1 MNLEI
6 KLKGKRHCLSFI
18 VYRSI
23 YIIQLNR
30 KNVDKAAHCASVCLF
45 SGSIYVATVIS

>member
-6 KLKGKRHCLSFI
+6 KIDMEKSLSFT

-30 KNVDKAAHCASVCLF
+30 KNVDKAARCASICLF